1 MNEINTRLIIN
12 NVLKQLN
19 DSTQTRSVEVP
30 IGVSARHCHL
40 CEKDVDTLFGKGYQ
54 LTKRTDLKQPGQ
66 YAANESVSIIGPRGS
81 IENVRILG
89 PVRKLTQVEV
99 SFTDSMKLGLRPPV
113 RESGNIEGSSPVTI
127 VGPKGSIYL
136 KEGLILAQA
145 HIHMPLEI
153 ARQTNIQ
160 DGDYVQVEIS
170 ECIRPIRF
178 EKVKIRIST
187 KYALEMH
194 IDTDE
199 ANAGLITN
207 GQFGKLIKVGNCK

>member
-1 MNEINTRLIIN
+1 MNEITTRQIIN
-12 NVLKQLN
+12 QVLEQLN
-19 DSTQTRSVEVP
+19 KSTRNCSLEVP

-40 CEKDVDTLFGKGYQ
+40 CEKDVETLFGKGYQ
-54 LTKRTDLKQPGQ
+54 LGKRKELKQPGQ
-66 YAANESVSIIGPRGS
+66 FAANETVSIVGQRGS

-99 SFTDSMKLGLRPPV
+99 SFTDSLKLGLRPPV

-136 KEGLILAQA
+136 KEGIILAQA

-153 ARQTNIQ
+153 ARKLNIQ
-160 DGDYVQVEIS
+160 DGEYVKVEIAES
-170 ECIRPIRF
+170 LRPIRF
-178 EKVKIRIST
+178 EKVKIRISP
-187 KYALEMH
+187 KYVLEMH

-199 ANAGLITN
+199 ANAGLIQN
-207 GQFGKLIKVGNCK
+207 GQLGKLIKEGI